1 MPWTTP
7 TLRQVRTNVRDAV
20 RAALP
25 GSDANVPNSILRVMC
40 DVMGALCH
48 LTLQYIDWLSKQL
61 LPDTAEHE
69 WLDRHGRIWLVNAD
83 GSRGRKLATLAT
95 GTVTYT
101 GINGSI
107 VPLNTQLTGSGSVGY
122 ETTSDITIGTG
133 PTDGPIRALDP
144 GTQGNQDPGSTLA
157 VSGPPPGVDG
167 SATVVLLENGT
178 DDETDDELRARIL
191 LRIQQPPMGG
201 SQSDYVQWALAV
213 PGVTRAWAA
222 PEMGIGTM
230 TVRFLED
237 DLRADDDGW
246 PTPDDILRVEDY
258 LDTVRPVTVKD
269 LYVEAPIKTWLDI
282 TIANLVPDTDE
293 VKAEIEQAVRQ
304 MLLVKAAPGATI
316 YQAWITAAI
325 MQAPHITS
333 FQLVL
338 PASDFV
344 MPNAGSMAVLRN
356 IIYG

>member
-1 MPWTTP
+1 MPWSTP

-95 GTVTYT
+95 GVVSYT

-107 VPLNTQLTGSGSVGY
+107 VPLGTQLTGSGGIGY
-122 ETTSDITIGTG
+122 EMTDEITIGSG
-133 PTDGPIRALDP
+133 PTDGPVRALDP
-144 GTQGNQDPGSTLA
+144 GTQGNQDPGSTMA

-201 SQSDYVQWALAV
+201 SESDYVQWALDV
-213 PGVTRAWAA
+213 PGVTRAWAS

-246 PTPDDILRVEDY
+246 PTPDDVLRVEDY

-269 LYVEAPIKTWLDI
+269 LFVEAPIKYFVDV
-282 TIANLVPDTDE
+282 TIANLDPDTDE
-293 VKAEIEQAVRQ
+293 VKAEIEQSFRA
-304 MLLVKAAPGATI
+304 MLHAKAAPGQTI
-316 YQAWITAAI
+316 FVAWISAAI

-333 FQLVL
+333 FQLIS
-338 PASDFV
+338 PTTDIA
-344 MPNAGSMAVLRN
+344 MPNVGSMAVLRN
-356 IIYG
+356 IVYV